1 MYIQQYPLLFVYF
14 VGIIQNI
21 PGKYLSPCSVEGK
34 ISADDVLWWKNYLK
48 RRKEKE
54 RKSTD

>member
-21 PGKYLSPCSVEGK
+21 SGKYLSSCSVEGK
-34 ISADDVLWWKNYLK
+34 ISADVVLWWKKYLK

-54 RKSTD
+54 RKMKD